1 MTRTIADYVDTIL
14 TATVDKTRAEALI
27 AKARASLKDRLA
39 DIAAE
44 QGGAPTIKAKGRGA
58 VRLDLE
64 SDWLPIVTDPDAFA
78 SHIAER
84 RPGVAGVIRVPANR
98 LESALEWLEAAGIT
112 DPDVSLDVPSIVR
125 DGYLDDV
132 QVTAE
137 DVPGGRVFTA
147 THIDPETGEATDVP
161 GVQGT
166 RTPARLVVTLDRDA
180 KRDAVEQGVAMADTL
195 DETDPEPDPAPWVE
209 PPLPVWAL
217 EEDREPASITDAA
230 TDAANAALI
239 EDQHPTR
246 PASYYD
252 GYTVIELKRALREL
266 DLPRDGRKADLIAR
280 LTAHDT
286 RKATS

>member
-1 MTRTIADYVDTIL
+1 MARTIADYVDTIL

-27 AKARASLKDRLA
+27 AKARASLKDRLT

-44 QGGAPTIKAKGRGA
+44 QGGSPTIKAKGRGA

-64 SDWLPIVTDPDAFA
+64 SDWLPLVTDHDAFA

-84 RPGVAGVIRVPANR
+84 RPGVAGVIRVPA
-98 LESALEWLEAAGIT
+98 SSLEAALDALDAVGIT

-125 DGYLDDV
+125 DDYLNDV
-132 QVTAE
+132 QITAE

-147 THIDPETGEATDVP
+147 THINPETGEATDVP

-180 KRDAVEQGVAMADTL
+180 KRAAVDEGVAQADTL
-195 DETDPEPDPAPWVE
+195 DAPDDPEPAGWVE

-217 EEDREPASITDAA
+217 NADSATDAD

-239 EDQHPTR
+239 EAQHPTR
-246 PASYYD
+246 PATIYD
-252 GYTVIELKRALREL
+252 GYTVLELKRALRAL
-266 DLPRDGRKADLIAR
+266 DLPQTGRKPDLIDR
-280 LTAHDT
+280 LNAHDT